1 MARPTSYTKA
11 LGIKCCQ
18 QIAQGRSVDSMGKV
32 KGLPTGRTVFR
43 WLANEGAEYDEFRQL
58 YARAREM
65 RADARFESMQTLAD
79 EIKARTVA
87 PDVGRVLMDI
97 KKFQIVKENRSKYG
111 DALTVQGNKAA
122 PVVVESRYE
131 LSREQL
137 LAIAA
142 SAAKKPE
149 DPNDA

>member
-1 MARPTSYTKA
+1 MARPTIYSKTLALKA
-11 LGIKCCQ
+11 CEK
-18 QIAQGRSVDSMGKV
+18 IAQGHSVKSMGKL
-32 KGLPTGRTVFR
+32 KGLPGERTFLR
-43 WLANEGAEYDEFRQL
+43 WLTWDGPEFDELRQL

-79 EIKARTVA
+79 EIKAKTVA

-111 DALTVQGNKAA
+111 DALTVQGNKDA
-122 PVVVESRYE
+122 PVVVEGRYE

-142 SAAKKPE
+142 GAAKKPE
-149 DPNDA
+149 SES

>member
-11 LGIKCCQ
+11 IGIKCCER
-18 QIAQGRSVDSMGKV
+18 IAEGANAEKMGKF
-32 KGLPTGRTVFR
+32 KGLPSGRTVFR
-43 WLANEGAEYDEFRQL
+43 WLAHEGPQYDEFRQM

-79 EIKARTVA
+79 EIKAKTVA

-111 DALTVQGNKAA
+111 DALTVQGNKDA

-142 SAAKKPE
+142 GAAKKPE
-149 DPNDA
+149 DPDS